1 VFGAAAVG
9 TAVTFSTTPVDARY
23 HRYQARTVHR
33 AVAVQHATHGY
44 QHAHAETYSP
54 PSSSIVVDGNSGTV
68 LHAANADAARH
79 PASLT
84 KIMTLYLLFER
95 LEAGKVK
102 LDTPLKISAHAAEQA
117 PTKLGVKPGQTLAV
131 EDAIKAVV
139 TKSAN
144 DAAVAIAEN
153 LGGDEDEFAK
163 MMTAKAHA
171 LGMSRTTYVNAS
183 GLPNDDQITTAH
195 DQALLGR
202 AIQERFPRYYK
213 YFSTEQFTYHGHAM
227 RNHNHLLGVVGG
239 VDGIKTG
246 YTHASGFNL
255 VTSVHRDGRYI
266 IAVVLGGR
274 SAGERDAHMR
284 ELINAHIRE
293 GSLQRT
299 APAIAER
306 AEVRPEPRSP
316 SSEGTEQRAEPKP
329 VVFAK
334 TSPSPRS
341 DQPSRSEHTEQRAEP
356 KPVAVAKTSPR
367 SDSLS
372 SGRIGNGAA
381 ATGGD
386 PIQPL
391 LVKTITYRTAPVQ
404 AAPLGPMPQLVPAAA
419 PLPRSA
425 AMALPTLPAAPA
437 TTAPAG
443 AQPAPQIV
451 SAPAPSP
458 AAAARPTPAAAPL
471 PTPTQA
477 PAVTSVARTTL
488 ASTGETTNTV
498 VVAATEP
505 PTPGRS
511 VIAKSDRTTSDG
523 AKSDSVWSDSIK
535 SEVVRLE
542 PPPTEPASAE
552 AAKAEVI
559 KPDVKSE
566 PAKTDITRLEVAK
579 LEATKSTPAKVEP
592 AKIDI
597 TKPKPSAAQIRAR
610 GGWVIQIGAFEAE
623 DEAKQHLSE
632 ARLKIPRILASA
644 DPFTERVQKGD
655 KALYRARFAGFD
667 KAMAEAACKE
677 LKRSDIACMT
687 VKN

>member
-1 VFGAAAVG
+1 MRRVPSEPSYGLRGFVFGAAAIG
-9 TAVTFSTTPVDARY
+9 TAITFSTTPVDARY
-23 HRYQARTVHR
+23 HRYQARYVHR

-54 PSSSIVVDGNSGTV
+54 PSSSIVVDGNSGAV
-68 LHAANADAARH
+68 LHAANADASRH

-213 YFSTEQFTYHGHAM
+213 YFSTEEFTYHGHAM

-293 GSLQRT
+293 ASLQRT

-306 AEVRPEPRSP
+306 AETRPEPRSP
-316 SSEGTEQRAEPKP
+316 SSERTEQRPEPKP
-329 VVFAK
+329 AVVAK
-334 TSPSPRS
+334 TSP
-341 DQPSRSEHTEQRAEP
+341 
-356 KPVAVAKTSPR
+356 SPR

-372 SGRIGNGAA
+372 SGRIGNGAP

-404 AAPLGPMPQLVPAAA
+404 AAPLGPMPQLVPGAA
-419 PLPRSA
+419 PMPRSA
-425 AMALPTLPAAPA
+425 ATPLPTLPAAPA

-443 AQPAPQIV
+443 AQTAPQIV

-458 AAAARPTPAAAPL
+458 AAAAPPAPA
-471 PTPTQA
+471 A
-477 PAVTSVARTTL
+477 PAVTSLARTTL

-498 VVAATEP
+498 VVAATDP
-505 PTPGRS
+505 AVTTPSSRIPTPGRS
-511 VIAKSDRTTSDG
+511 VIAKTDRATSDG
-523 AKSDSVWSDSIK
+523 ANSDSVWSDSIK

-542 PPPTEPASAE
+542 PPPPETASAE
-552 AAKAEVI
+552 ATQAEVI
-559 KPDVKSE
+559 KPDAIKSE
-566 PAKTDITRLEVAK
+566 PAKTDITRTEVAK
-579 LEATKSTPAKVEP
+579 LEAAKSAPAKVEP

-597 TKPKPSAAQIRAR
+597 TKPEPSAAQIRAR